1 MLLSGVW
8 ATLGQD
14 DRTIGPDFG
23 VHRNLLVTRVGGPM
37 CLCDGDQLLDFR
49 LKLERKAKNGK
60 TPTDPLE

>member
-14 DRTIGPDFG
+14 DRPCFG
-23 VHRNLLVTRVGGPM
+23 AHRNLLVTRVGGPM
-37 CLCDGDQLLDFR
+37 CLCDGDQLLGFR

-60 TPTDPLE
+60 TPTGPLE